1 MPATVPVASMLR
13 SIAPCP
19 AQKAMTRMR
28 SLMVPSKS
36 ESEESERK
44 SQCRSVG
51 VSGRVAAGAEAGAE
65 AHGQTG
71 NDRRANRG
79 ADDPPLP
86 SLRVARRVFSRL
98 RNRYRCRLNGGHGSV
113 IGLGRRRGQRA
124 GRWRLALRGG
134 ALGLSNQALDS
145 LAVLRVRSLAQIDF
159 VRGGGFFRLAHEAI
173 ALRDVEEKDRVRLCE
188 VGGFVRVERLAI
200 VAEVVLFRR
209 FFGERLRLTRAL
221 IIAARSARSRKRE
234 GTQQR
239 TEYRPAHGR
248 FLGISYGVLAKQ
260 AFVWDAQ
267 APDSA
272 AMRQLLQ
279 LVGLVMPAGPQG
291 FGSVKGQAVPRQL
304 MRALNN
310 CWPVE
315 VAVG

>member
-19 AQKAMTRMR
+19 AQPAHKAMTRMR

-98 RNRYRCRLNGGHGSV
+98 RNRY
-113 IGLGRRRGQRA
+113 
-124 GRWRLALRGG
+124 
-134 ALGLSNQALDS
+134 
-145 LAVLRVRSLAQIDF
+145 
-159 VRGGGFFRLAHEAI
+159 
-173 ALRDVEEKDRVRLCE
+173 
-188 VGGFVRVERLAI
+188 
-200 VAEVVLFRR
+200 
-209 FFGERLRLTRAL
+209 
-221 IIAARSARSRKRE
+221 
-234 GTQQR
+234 
-239 TEYRPAHGR
+239 
-248 FLGISYGVLAKQ
+248 
-260 AFVWDAQ
+260 
-267 APDSA
+267 
-272 AMRQLLQ
+272 
-279 LVGLVMPAGPQG
+279 
-291 FGSVKGQAVPRQL
+291 
-304 MRALNN
+304 
-310 CWPVE
+310 
-315 VAVG
+315 